1 MGSSRFTRILPAIL
15 ALALPAA
22 AASAE
27 DASPPA
33 PVVIMTDAPTDPA
46 RFEWLSEGA
55 RTALADMVAKHK
67 SGELFASVFAGAPG
81 GDYWAYR
88 FAADDK
94 ALFGVDDLAR
104 QALQACEFV
113 RRAPCLIVSING
125 NDARDAA
132 GGLPAQPSLLA
143 GQPVEFDAERVP
155 FVAMNDRL
163 LLAAYPAEPKAKV
176 LVLTINAGWLWR
188 TGANIFEA
196 AATALADC
204 QTTYPGQGC
213 ILYAVND
220 RVVFVPG
227 GPY

>member
-1 MGSSRFTRILPAIL
+1 MASSWFTRVFPAIL

-22 AASAE
+22 PALAD

-33 PVVIMTDAPTDPA
+33 PIVIMTDTPADPA

-55 RTALADMVAKHK
+55 RAALADVVAKHK
-67 SGELFASVFAGAPG
+67 AGELFASVFVGAPG

-88 FAADDK
+88 FAASDR

-125 NDARDAA
+125 MEARDAA

-143 GQPVEFDAERVP
+143 GQPVVFDAARVP
-155 FVAMNDRL
+155 FVAMNDRT

-176 LVLTINAGWLWR
+176 LVLTVNAGWLWR

-196 AATALADC
+196 VATGLADC

>member
-1 MGSSRFTRILPAIL
+1 MASSRFTRVFPAML
-15 ALALPAA
+15 ALALPAGP
-22 AASAE
+22 ASAD

-33 PVVIMTDAPTDPA
+33 PIVIMSDAPTDPA
-46 RFEWLSEGA
+46 RFEWLSEGG
-55 RTALADMVAKHK
+55 RTALPDAIAKHK
-67 SGELFASVFAGAPG
+67 SGEIFAFVFAGAAG

-88 FAADDK
+88 FAANDK
-94 ALFGVDDLAR
+94 VLFSVDDLAR

-113 RRAPCLIVSING
+113 RRAPCLVISING
-125 NDARDAA
+125 TDARDAA
-132 GGLPAQPSLLA
+132 GGLPVQPLMLA
-143 GQPVEFDAERVP
+143 GQPAKFDAERGP
-155 FVAMNDRL
+155 FVGMSDRS

-176 LVLTINAGWLWR
+176 LVLTVNAGWLWR

-196 AATALADC
+196 AATAFADC

>member
-1 MGSSRFTRILPAIL
+1 MASSRLTRIIPAIL
-15 ALALPAA
+15 ALALPAGP
-22 AASAE
+22 ASAV
-27 DASPPA
+27 DASLPA
-33 PVVIMTDAPTDPA
+33 PILVMTDTPTDPA

-55 RTALADMVAKHK
+55 RTALADAIAKHK
-67 SGELFASVFAGAPG
+67 AGEIFAFVFAGASG

-88 FAADDK
+88 FAANDK

-143 GQPVEFDAERVP
+143 GQPAEFDAARVP
-155 FVAMNDRL
+155 FVAMNDRT
-163 LLAAYPAEPKAKV
+163 LLAAYSAEPKAKV
-176 LVLTINAGWLWR
+176 LVLTVNAGWLWR
-188 TGANIFEA
+188 TGANLFEA
-196 AATALADC
+196 AATAFADC

-213 ILYAVND
+213 ILYAVNQ